1 MEEVKQ
7 ANKKLPNG
15 SVPSQPA
22 KQKCRA
28 PSPPKLN
35 SQIQINNSDKEKKLA
50 PLPPKTIEISSDGKL
65 AGDHPDEDGRLPDD
79 EHSMLND
86 KSHVS
91 IVTIKDDKDLPIIKS
106 SSSTPKIKS
115 ENKTIFQVENE
126 QNMSFLSNSRA
137 NQNYMIT
144 GKHSDHSDYNHRQ
157 QQSIS
162 PKPPP
167 SSGSQQQQQFLISSR
182 QSVIVSEQH
191 EKEPNHHR
199 RSRPSSYIE
208 MTQHQDTGREL
219 SRESSGREARH
230 ESSSR
235 EARHESSSRDM
246 NRESRG
252 RDMSRESGSR
262 EANRESSSKARHS
275 KVDKL
280 QQINDKLNETNLNS
294 PKSKRTATSSTKCT
308 KTDQAS
314 SLELAQRN
322 VKREPSNAGSLSSV
336 DSNQQSITRN
346 SKIIE
351 KGMAMVQLRKNKV
364 GDKVSSV
371 HTSRVP
377 LTYSH

>member
-15 SVPSQPA
+15 SVTAPSQPA

-50 PLPPKTIEISSDGKL
+50 PLPPKMIEISSDGKL
-65 AGDHPDEDGRLPDD
+65 AGDQLHSNPDEDGRLHED
-79 EHSMLND
+79 EHSMSQPND

-91 IVTIKDDKDLPIIKS
+91 IVTIKDDKDVPIIKS
-106 SSSTPKIKS
+106 SSSTPKIKNES
-115 ENKTIFQVENE
+115 KTIFQVENE
-126 QNMSFLSNSRA
+126 QNMSFLSNSR
-137 NQNYMIT
+137 NQNFVV
-144 GKHSDHSDYNHRQ
+144 GKHSSDKDHSDYNHRQ

-167 SSGSQQQQQFLISSR
+167 SSNQQFLISSR
-182 QSVIVSEQH
+182 QSVVVSEQQFN

-199 RSRPSSYIE
+199 RSRPSSYHE
-208 MTQHQDTGREL
+208 MTQHQDAGREL
-219 SRESSGREARH
+219 SRESSGREMSR

-235 EARHESSSRDM
+235 
-246 NRESRG
+246 
-252 RDMSRESGSR
+252 
-262 EANRESSSKARHS
+262 ANSRHS
-275 KVDKL
+275 KADKL

-294 PKSKRTATSSTKCT
+294 PKQKRTATSSNSTKCT
-308 KTDQAS
+308 RTDQA

-336 DSNQQSITRN
+336 ESNQQSITRN

-364 GDKVSSV
+364 GDKVSSRE
-371 HTSRVP
+371 SFIGGNCFFLEKSFP
-377 LTYSH
+377 